1 MMNYDD
7 DGDDDDDDDN
17 ELFLWYGLPTKSV
30 YTYFQLG
37 PLTEILTISNLQH
50 AASTIEPV

>member
-7 DGDDDDDDDN
+7 DGDDDHDDN
-17 ELFLWYGLPTKSV
+17 ELFLWYGWPTKSV